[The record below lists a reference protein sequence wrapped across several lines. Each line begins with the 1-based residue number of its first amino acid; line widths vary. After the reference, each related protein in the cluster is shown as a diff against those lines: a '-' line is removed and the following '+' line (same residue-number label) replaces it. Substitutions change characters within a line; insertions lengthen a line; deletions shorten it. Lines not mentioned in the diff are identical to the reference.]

1 MARGTLP
8 SAPMSDNAPSPHASG
23 VADFGFRQVPA
34 EAKAGLVRG
43 VFDSVARRYDVMN
56 DLMSA
61 GLHRVWKRIF
71 MNALNPRPGERVLDL
86 AGGTGDISAAISGRG
101 AEPLLTDINE
111 SMLRVGRDRLL
122 ERGKVLALLV
132 PDAERL
138 PFAAGRFDAVTIAFG
153 LRNCTHKDAVLAE
166 AHRVLRPGG
175 RFFCLEFSRVAVA
188 ALEPLYDAYSFR
200 VLPWL
205 GARVAGD
212 AESYRYLAES
222 IRTFPPQE
230 VLVRMMTS
238 TGFARSTYR
247 NLSGG
252 IVAIH
257 SGWKLA

>member
-1 MARGTLP
+1 MARERLP
-8 SAPMSDNAPSPHASG
+8 SAPMTDN
-23 VADFGFRQVPA
+23 VADFGFTQVPA
-34 EAKAGLVRG
+34 AEKAGLVRG

-56 DLMSA
+56 DLMSLGA
-61 GLHRVWKRIF
+61 HRIWKRIF
-71 MNALNPRPGERVLDL
+71 INAVNPRPGQRVLDL
-86 AGGTGDISAAISGRG
+86 AGGTGDIASALAARG
-101 AEPLLTDINE
+101 AVVCLTDINE

-122 ERGKVLALLV
+122 DRGLVLPVAV
-132 PDAERL
+132 ADAQAL
-138 PFAAGRFDAVTIAFG
+138 PFGPGRFDAVTIAFG
-153 LRNCTHKDAVLAE
+153 LRNCTNKDTVLAE
-166 AHRVLRPGG
+166 AFRVLRPGG
-175 RFFCLEFSRVAVA
+175 KFFCLEFSRLAVA
-188 ALEPLYDAYSFR
+188 ALEPAYDAYSFR

-230 VLVRMMTS
+230 TLQRMVAAA
-238 TGFARSTYR
+238 GFARPSFR